1 MMVAIADIHENGNM
15 RRVQPTAEATT
26 ALEGSIRALGVLQPV
41 VVRPDPEGGYIL
53 IAGHRRLNAARSVG
67 LVKIP
72 AVTHLLSE
80 VEAKAAQAA
89 ENIQHVPVDPVDQ
102 WRHIE
107 RMVADGYTVQKAGAA
122 LGMTDRQIGQICKLG
137 RLAPE
142 VLDALT
148 GRELPSWRILG
159 EISQASHEQQT
170 AALKR
175 HLYHGDAVLW
185 NSVAAECVTR
195 RIPRD
200 RALFDVATSGIVF
213 DEDLFAEPGSAE
225 QFTTTDVAGFMAAQR
240 GAVEDLIQNGDEPAL
255 LVDYNSTTLLPQL
268 PAGWMFADS
277 SGGTDK
283 VLTRR
288 SRHKRAYAIVPP
300 SHHHDACNVVSV
312 IIKPVK
318 ATAAV
323 IVDDL
328 DGDGDVIE
336 QPDSD
341 PGAIEVIETDDAPA
355 EEPQITKAGQ
365 DYLAEIRTNALRAA
379 LRNPLRLTPEDAFHA
394 LLIGYVAMNSQMRD
408 ILAALVSPAGDLP
421 TLDFN
426 RMAELAGEALARTM
440 SVVPPHRQTS
450 TWGSPE
456 AYARPEY
463 IGALINAD
471 AQMPELDTAEML
483 AHVSGS
489 TLKAIAKDYA
499 PRGEKVPAKVSDIR
513 RWLVGRAPDW
523 TPVHFGAAGPKCEP
537 WTRENDRQEDAA

>member
-15 RRVQPTAEATT
+15 RRVQPTADATA

-53 IAGHRRLNAARSVG
+53 IAGYRRLNAARSVG
-67 LVKIP
+67 LTEIP
-72 AVTHLLSE
+72 AMTHLLSE
-80 VEAKAAQAA
+80 VEAEAAQAA
-89 ENIQHVPVDPVDQ
+89 ENMQRVPVDPVDQ

-107 RMVADGYTVQKAGAA
+107 RMVADGYTVRKAGLA
-122 LGMTDRQIGQICKLG
+122 LGMNDRQIGQICKLG

-159 EISQASHEQQT
+159 EISQASHEQQA

-200 RALFDVATSGIVF
+200 RALFDWQASGIVF
-213 DEDLFAEPGSAE
+213 DEDLFAEPGSPE
-225 QFTTTDVAGFMAAQR
+225 QFTTTDVVNFMAAQR

-277 SGGTDK
+277 SGGADK

-288 SRHKRAYAIVPP
+288 SRHKRAYAIVPA

-323 IVDDL
+323 VVDDQ
-328 DGDGDVIE
+328 DEDVIE
-336 QPDSD
+336 EPDSD
-341 PGAIEVIETDDAPA
+341 LDVIEAVEADDTPA
-355 EEPQITKAGQ
+355 DEPQITKAGQ
-365 DYLAEIRTNALRAA
+365 DYLAEIRTSALCAA
-379 LRNPLRLTPEDAFHA
+379 LRNPLRMTPEDAFHA
-394 LLIGYVAMNSQMRD
+394 LLIAYVAGNSQMRD

-421 TLDFN
+421 ELDFN

-440 SVVPPHRQTS
+440 TVVAPHRQTS
-450 TWGSPE
+450 TWKPPE
-456 AYARPEY
+456 EYARPEY

-499 PRGEKVPAKVSDIR
+499 PLGEKVPAKVSDLR
-513 RWLVGRAPDW
+513 RWLVGRAPGW
-523 TPVHFGAAGPKCEP
+523 MPVHFGAAGPKCEP
-537 WTRENDRQEDAA
+537 WTRGNNRQEDAV

>member
-15 RRVQPTAEATT
+15 RRVQPTADATA

-41 VVRPDPEGGYIL
+41 VVRPAPDGGYIL
-53 IAGHRRLNAARSVG
+53 IAGYRRLNAARSVG
-67 LVKIP
+67 LTDIP

-80 VEAKAAQAA
+80 VEAEAAQAA
-89 ENIQHVPVDPVDQ
+89 ENMQRVPVDPVDQ

-107 RMVADGYTVQKAGAA
+107 RMVQDGYTVRKAGLA

-159 EISQASHEQQT
+159 EISQASHEQQA

-200 RALFDVATSGIVF
+200 RALFDWQASGIVF
-213 DEDLFAEPGSAE
+213 DEDLFAEPGSPE
-225 QFTTTDVAGFMAAQR
+225 QFTTTDVVNFMAAQR

-277 SGGTDK
+277 SGGADK

-323 IVDDL
+323 VVDDQ
-328 DGDGDVIE
+328 DGDVIE
-336 QPDSD
+336 EPDSD
-341 PGAIEVIETDDAPA
+341 PDAIKIVEADDTPA

-379 LRNPLRLTPEDAFHA
+379 LRNPLRMTPEDAFHA
-394 LLIGYVAMNSQMRD
+394 LLIAYVAINNQMPD
-408 ILAALVSPAGDLP
+408 ILAALVSPSGDLP
-421 TLDFN
+421 SLDFE
-426 RMAELAGEALARTM
+426 RMAELAGEALARRLH
-440 SVVPPHRQTS
+440 VAPAHRQTS
-450 TWGSPE
+450 TWTQPE
-456 AYARPEY
+456 TYARPEY

-471 AQMPELDTAEML
+471 AEMPELDTAEML
-483 AHVSGS
+483 AHVSSS

-499 PRGEKVPAKVSDIR
+499 APGEKVPAKVSDLR

-523 TPVHFGAAGPKCEP
+523 MPVHFGAAGPKCEP
-537 WTRENDRQEDAA
+537 WMRGSDRREAKP

>member
-15 RRVQPTAEATT
+15 RRVQPTADATA

-53 IAGHRRLNAARSVG
+53 IAGYRRLNAARSVG
-67 LVKIP
+67 LTKIP

-80 VEAKAAQAA
+80 VEAEAAQAA
-89 ENIQHVPVDPVDQ
+89 ENMQRVPVDPVDQ

-107 RMVADGYTVQKAGAA
+107 RMVADGYTVRKAGLA
-122 LGMTDRQIGQICKLG
+122 LGMNDRQIGQICKLG

-159 EISQASHEQQT
+159 EISQASHEQQA

-175 HLYHGDAVLW
+175 HLYHGDTVLW

-200 RALFDVATSGIVF
+200 RALFDVAASGIVF
-213 DEDLFAEPGSAE
+213 DEDLFAEPGSPD
-225 QFTTTDVAGFMAAQR
+225 QFTTTDVVNFMAAQR

-277 SGGTDK
+277 SGGADK

-300 SHHHDACNVVSV
+300 SDHYNACNVVSV

-323 IVDDL
+323 VADDP
-328 DGDGDVIE
+328 DGDVIE
-336 QPDSD
+336 EPDSD
-341 PGAIEVIETDDAPA
+341 PDAIEIVEADDTPA

-365 DYLAEIRTNALRAA
+365 DYLAEIRTNALCAA
-379 LRNPLRLTPEDAFHA
+379 LRNPLRMTPEDAFHA
-394 LLIGYVAMNSQMRD
+394 LLIAYVAGNSQMRD

-421 TLDFN
+421 ELDFN

-440 SVVPPHRQTS
+440 TVVAPHRQTS
-450 TWGSPE
+450 TWKPPE
-456 AYARPEY
+456 EYARPEY

-471 AQMPELDTAEML
+471 AQMPELDVPEML

-499 PRGEKVPAKVSDIR
+499 PLGEKVPAKVSDLR
-513 RWLVGRAPDW
+513 RWLVGRAPGW
-523 TPVHFGAAGPKCEP
+523 MPVHFGAAGPKCEP
-537 WTRENDRQEDAA
+537 WTRGNNRQEDAV